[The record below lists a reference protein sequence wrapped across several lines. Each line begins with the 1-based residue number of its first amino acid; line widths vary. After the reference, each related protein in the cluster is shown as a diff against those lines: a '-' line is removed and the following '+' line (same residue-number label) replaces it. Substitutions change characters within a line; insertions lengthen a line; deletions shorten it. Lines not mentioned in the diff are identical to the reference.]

1 MNTAALGRA
10 LRRTPPHLI
19 LLLGRAR
26 ARTSTRSSRA
36 WTRRSRRC
44 ARHIPRPSCSPGR
57 CTSSPPSP
65 TGRATIA
72 GSLASSQDA
81 GLSPRCAARRRP
93 GRRWRPY
100 LLSRETEAQ
109 WTPQH
114 PLTSQP
120 ERVARGMDACRATV
134 RLGTARAA
142 GAEETTA
149 GAEAGAVAGL
159 IETVIDRAAGV
170 ALAHKTSW
178 NRTKASRSSLP
189 GHCGGTRSRMRSM
202 NAARGCLTPD

>member
-93 GRRWRPY
+93 GRRWRPVPPV
-100 LLSRETEAQ
+100 SRDGGA
-109 WTPQH
+109 
-114 PLTSQP
+114 
-120 ERVARGMDACRATV
+120 VDAAARTH
-134 RLGTARAA
+134 LPARARCPRH
-142 GAEETTA
+142 GCLPCHRTF
-149 GAEAGAVAGL
+149 GDGPSCWRRGDHRRRGGRSRRRSHRDG
-159 IETVIDRAAGV
+159 DRPG
-170 ALAHKTSW
+170 SW
-178 NRTKASRSSLP
+178 GRSSAQDVLEP
-189 GHCGGTRSRMRSM
+189 HEGIVLVLTRPLRW
-202 NAARGCLTPD
+202 D